1 MSYKQQQ
8 REIETIRERNITVK
22 LSNADCEKLIK
33 KCGQF
38 GLTPGELIENF
49 ISDLIDGT
57 CSNGSDE
64 RYLVNQWFDRCWFS
78 YEPQD
83 SLLQHLLCLGYDPKN
98 YLDALEEIQTAKA
111 KKEYLKDHPEDAD
124 EESIFIDEDIA
135 YFEDELKDM
144 RTGWKPKELK
154 MDEEIELI
162 EKWVND
168 RDIFI
173 Y

>member
-1 MSYKQQQ
+1 MSYEQQQ
-8 REIETIRERNITVK
+8 KEIKTIRERNITVK

-33 KCGQF
+33 KCGKF

-57 CSNGSDE
+57 YSNGSDE
-64 RYLVNQWFDRCWFS
+64 RYLINQ
-78 YEPQD
+78 
-83 SLLQHLLCLGYDPKN
+83 
-98 YLDALEEIQTAKA
+98 
-111 KKEYLKDHPEDAD
+111 KEYLKDHPEEAD

-135 YFEDELKDM
+135 YFEDELKNM
-144 RTGWKPKELK
+144 RTSWKPKKLK

-168 RDIFI
+168 KDTFI

>member
-1 MSYKQQQ
+1 MSYEQK
-8 REIETIRERNITVK
+8 EIKTIRERNITVK

-33 KCGQF
+33 KCGKF

-57 CSNGSDE
+57 YSNGSDE
-64 RYLVNQWFDRCWFS
+64 RYLINQ
-78 YEPQD
+78 
-83 SLLQHLLCLGYDPKN
+83 
-98 YLDALEEIQTAKA
+98 
-111 KKEYLKDHPEDAD
+111 KEYLKDHPEEAD

-135 YFEDELKDM
+135 YFEDELKNM
-144 RTGWKPKELK
+144 RTSWKPKKLK

-168 RDIFI
+168 KDTFI